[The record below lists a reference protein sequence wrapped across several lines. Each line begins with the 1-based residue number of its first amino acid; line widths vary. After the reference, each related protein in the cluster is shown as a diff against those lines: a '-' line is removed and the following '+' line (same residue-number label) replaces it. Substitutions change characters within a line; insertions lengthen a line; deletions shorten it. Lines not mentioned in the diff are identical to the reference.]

1 METLVQIASQTPL
14 STLATRARFMS
25 MRKGLA
31 ASSLALTLILTTVLG
46 LGFPSQPVEA
56 QEVPKGFAC
65 TFPRGASQAYSKGRY
80 RSRPAKALEM
90 EIGNIDLEGQRA
102 DLVTPEGKGTL
113 RIVRALGA
121 NHYLEVVAEGYM
133 NITTVYQRDAK
144 LGIYPAVH
152 SRHFG
157 LFGEPLIAQYTG
169 VCTAK

>member
-1 METLVQIASQTPL
+1 
-14 STLATRARFMS
+14 MS
-25 MRKGLA
+25 MRTGF
-31 ASSLALTLILTTVLG
+31 ASTSLVLTLMLW
-46 LGFPSQPVEA
+46 LGFSGPPVEA

-65 TFPRGASQAYSKGRY
+65 SFPRGASQAYAKGRY
-80 RSRPAKALEM
+80 RSRPAKALRM

-121 NHYLEVVAEGYM
+121 NHYLEVVAEGYL
-133 NITTVYQRDAK
+133 NITTVYQRDEK
-144 LGIYPAVH
+144 QGIYPAVH

-169 VCTAK
+169 ACTAK